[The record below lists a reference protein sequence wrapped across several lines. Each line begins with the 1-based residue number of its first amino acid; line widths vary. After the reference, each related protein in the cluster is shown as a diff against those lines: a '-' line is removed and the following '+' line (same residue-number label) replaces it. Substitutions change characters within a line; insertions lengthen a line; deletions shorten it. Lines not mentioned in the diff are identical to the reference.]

1 MIFQLQTPA
10 GLQQWQNISVDK
22 RHLTSREF
30 QQTSKLSHAKVDLY
44 HWLEKCRDSV
54 TKMRKFMQRYDVI
67 ISPVTTITPDQI
79 VVDAITSENKKTTIS
94 PWSVLFAVTTQP
106 TVTVPIGLNSNSV
119 PLAVMIAGAMHDDV
133 RVLQVA
139 RVVEQQFPM
148 PHCPVIL

>member
-1 MIFQLQTPA
+1 
-10 GLQQWQNISVDK
+10 LQQWQNISVDK

-30 QQTSKLSHAKVDLY
+30 QQMCTSFHSKVDLY
-44 HWLEKCRDSV
+44 HWLEKRKDSV

-67 ISPVTTITPDQI
+67 ISPATTIMPDQI

-94 PWSVLFAVTTQP
+94 PWSVLFAVTNQP
-106 TVTVPIGLNSNSV
+106 TLTVPIGLNSNSV

-139 RVVEQQFPM
+139 RSIEQQFPM
-148 PHCPVIL
+148 PACPVIL